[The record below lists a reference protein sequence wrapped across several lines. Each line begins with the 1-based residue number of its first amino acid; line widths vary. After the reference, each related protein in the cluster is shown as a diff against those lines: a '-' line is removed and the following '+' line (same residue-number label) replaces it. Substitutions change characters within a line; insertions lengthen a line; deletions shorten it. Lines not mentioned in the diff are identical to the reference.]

1 MSLMSRPLAQRIPS
15 HFLFLCHYFSGSM
28 IDIRRLKGFASE
40 RLNTRSRVRNVL
52 LSEREQLTVNDF
64 LTKMDIWIT
73 LFNQETANS

>member
-1 MSLMSRPLAQRIPS
+1 
-15 HFLFLCHYFSGSM
+15 M